1 MTHYW
6 LDMIC
11 PLRYDQLT
19 SSKFHRFADLCTLKS
34 LALTCLDLVLE
45 RHLAVLEEAV
55 DGLGLVG
62 DGEVE
67 LLPHLDRVVEVDHL
81 LVAVVGV
88 RDEVQQDLHHR
99 QQELPRVR
107 VRRLR
112 ILVHRIQS
120 WKRAFMVF

>member
-1 MTHYW
+1 MYKKMLRMAHYW

-11 PLRYDQLT
+11 SLQYDHSVNILNLT
-19 SSKFHRFADLCTLKS
+19 LATLKS
-34 LALTCLDLVLE
+34 FALTCLDLVLE

-107 VRRLR
+107 VRRVR

-120 WKRAFMVF
+120 